1 MNANETNDAGGRP
14 VTLTTVQW
22 TDVPLPDLCRD
33 AASWGYDGLALAC
46 HPRHFDAV
54 RAAADPS
61 YADEV
66 RALLDAHGL
75 RVHALAAHM
84 IGQALCDPVDHRH
97 RRLLPP
103 EIWGDGDPEGVRKR
117 AARVMTALPAAAA
130 RLGADTVVGFT
141 GSPVWHMFMLFPPVE
156 QDDIDAGYRE
166 FASRLHPVL
175 DAFDAAG
182 VRFALE
188 VHPTEVAYD
197 YWTTARTLDV
207 LGHRPAF
214 GLNLDPS
221 HFLWQGLD
229 PAVFAVDYRERI
241 YHVDLKDAV
250 RREDGRA
257 GVLGSHLPWGNPRR
271 GWDFVT
277 PGHGQV
283 DFESLLRALNYI
295 GYAGPLSV
303 EWEDAGMDRGVAA
316 PDALR
321 YVRALT
327 RVRPS
332 AAAFDSAFDA
342 SGKADE
348 DGA

>member
-1 MNANETNDAGGRP
+1 

-22 TDVPLPDLCRD
+22 TDLPLDRLCAL
-33 AASWGYDGLALAC
+33 AAGWGYDGLCLAC

-54 RAAADPS
+54 RAVNDPG
-61 YADEV
+61 YVEEV
-66 RALLDAHGL
+66 RALLDAYGL

-84 IGQALCDPVDHRH
+84 LGQALCDPVDARH
-97 RRLLPP
+97 RRILPP
-103 EIWGDGDPEGVRKR
+103 EVWGDGEPEGVRGR
-117 AARVMTALPAAAA
+117 AGRLMARLPEAAA
-130 RLGADTVVGFT
+130 RLGARTVVGFT
-141 GSPVWHMFMLFPPVE
+141 GSPVWHMFMLFPPVG
-156 QDDIDAGYRE
+156 QDEIDAGYRE
-166 FASRLHPVL
+166 FAARMHPVL

-188 VHPTEVAYD
+188 VHPTEIAYD
-197 YWTTARTLDV
+197 YWTTARTLDA

-229 PAVFAVDYRERI
+229 PAVFAYDYRERI

-250 RREDGRA
+250 RRTDGRA
-257 GVLGSHLPWGNPRR
+257 GALGSHLPWTDPRR

-283 DFESLLRALNYI
+283 GFESLLRTLNAT

-303 EWEDAGMDRGVAA
+303 EWEDAGMDRERAA

-321 YVRALT
+321 FVRELN
-327 RVRPS
+327 RVSP
-332 AAAFDSAFDA
+332 ADAAFDAAFDTA
-342 SGKADE
+342 
-348 DGA
+348 